1 MVFNC
6 PINPFI
12 FQPRM
17 VTHHPK
23 RGQWPRGSG
32 ISIVIDD
39 YFNYFFY
46 EGGDLYRRHIKTGKS
61 EAIQIDGTKEHL
73 LITLVSWG
81 FRLDADNLNALF
93 RELFLVNQP
102 VKLQLVSSQ

>member
-1 MVFNC
+1 MIFTC

-17 VTHHPK
+17 VIHHPK
-23 RGQWPRGSG
+23 RGQLPRGTGMSM
-32 ISIVIDD
+32 VIDD
-39 YFNYFFY
+39 YFNYIFF

-61 EAIQIDGTKEHL
+61 ESIKIDGTKEHL

-102 VKLQLVSSQ
+102 VKLQLVSHQ